1 MGLIRMSAT
10 ALSSTARDQIKDY
23 FRAENLSN
31 DVLCTP
37 AVRVNRSLANSG
49 NMDVI
54 TDGSVF
60 DVAIGQCALLIEN
73 GKVHDLVVGDSEKST
88 GQYRYDSALEPS
100 VLTGGLKEQP
110 AVWDTIKERFA
121 FGGQSKNTMRLVYIN
136 MKEITQNPVGVGKL
150 PFFDTYL
157 QTRLM
162 LGAHGYYSFKI
173 SNPVAF
179 YENLV
184 MDPARKYRKDD
195 IIPQL
200 KAEMMPKIQAA
211 ITKVAP
217 LCVNGYQDL
226 YIHDKDIALS
236 LNKELKEDWV
246 EGRGIELVKVALTP
260 ELSPQDT
267 QRVMDLENAR
277 TLSNANMAMGSMVN
291 AQNEAMKTAA
301 GNANGAVNGFMGVNM
316 AGSMAGV
323 KPSDLQTAA
332 NTQAGNAESWV
343 CPTCHKSVQGKFC
356 SECGTPKPQNQA
368 KFCSQCGTK
377 LDASSKFC
385 PNCGTKVQ

>member
-1 MGLIRMSAT
+1 
-10 ALSSTARDQIKDY
+10 
-23 FRAENLSN
+23 
-31 DVLCTP
+31 
-37 AVRVNRSLANSG
+37 
-49 NMDVI
+49 
-54 TDGSVF
+54 
-60 DVAIGQCALLIEN
+60 
-73 GKVHDLVVGDSEKST
+73 
-88 GQYRYDSALEPS
+88 
-100 VLTGGLKEQP
+100 
-110 AVWDTIKERFA
+110 
-121 FGGQSKNTMRLVYIN
+121 
-136 MKEITQNPVGVGKL
+136 
-150 PFFDTYL
+150 
-157 QTRLM
+157 M

-195 IIPQL
+195 IIGQL

-217 LCVNGYQDL
+217 LCVNGYQDI
-226 YIHDKDIALS
+226 YVHDKDIALF
-236 LNKELKEDWV
+236 LNEELKEDWV

-301 GNANGAVNGFMGVNM
+301 GNAGGAVNGLMGVNM
-316 AGSMAGV
+316 AGNMAGV
-323 KPSDLQTAA
+323 KPSDLQPAA
-332 NTQAGNAESWV
+332 NTQASQADSWI
-343 CPTCHKSVQGKFC
+343 CPNCHKSVQGKFC
-356 SECGTPKPQNQA
+356 SECGTPKPVNQA
-368 KFCSQCGTK
+368 KFCTQCGAK